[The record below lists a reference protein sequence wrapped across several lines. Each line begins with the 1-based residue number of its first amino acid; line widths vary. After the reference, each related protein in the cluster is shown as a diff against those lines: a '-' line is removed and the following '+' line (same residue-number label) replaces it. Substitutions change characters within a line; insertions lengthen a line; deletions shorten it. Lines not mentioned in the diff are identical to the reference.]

1 MPQPCSL
8 NAAAG
13 PQSVHSIC
21 TGQERSIS
29 ALLAVNKLLT
39 AAVKKKQQ
47 QSTRSNRCLKECSE
61 IHGGQGLTPNL
72 DVSFWDPGLTLHAR

>member
-13 PQSVHSIC
+13 PQSVRSIC

-39 AAVKKKQQ
+39 AAVKKSNSKAPDL
-47 QSTRSNRCLKECSE
+47 TVDLRSAVKFMGVRGSL
-61 IHGGQGLTPNL
+61 LTWM
-72 DVSFWDPGLTLHAR
+72 SHFGIQA